1 MNQFGVLTT
10 PQECEG
16 HEEWTYETIKKE
28 GRYEL
33 ELQFRA
39 WYRKAFSMGLIC
51 YFLDKDGNRVK
62 LFCFRHKVNGE
73 DIYNPKKSEID
84 FEKVEDG
91 TKWICTVGPSKKG
104 AMEWKDA
111 EMVA

>member
-51 YFLDKDGNRVK
+51 YFLDKDG
-62 LFCFRHKVNGE
+62 
-73 DIYNPKKSEID
+73 
-84 FEKVEDG
+84 

>member
-51 YFLDKDGNRVK
+51 YFLDKDGN
-62 LFCFRHKVNGE
+62 HVNNSQGVGAVTYSYDE
-73 DIYNPKKSEID
+73 TGLTSMKYYDLTGNPVTTE
-84 FEKVEDG
+84 
-91 TKWICTVGPSKKG
+91 
-104 AMEWKDA
+104 
-111 EMVA
+111 